1 MSSGWFSTLGW
12 WKQQDAYAAFDAYRA
27 DPTPTKLDEAIVLA
41 LPIIRVVYSTQ
52 KFKVT
57 YMGDEDDLISHAA
70 YTITKAIPKM
80 ATKDIVKL
88 DSHQKYMRYLFTC
101 VVNAFYREYDVLH
114 GKHNKLQNRIIEMH
128 NEPDT
133 STVQNIYV
141 VEAELTLQRIPK
153 QLFGIAV
160 QYIRFEGKLR
170 RICVYILAQMIQGR
184 EIAKSVLQLMGCD
197 NRNFLVQYC
206 TFILTQ
212 AFVLL
217 RERKPETNDHH
228 MDIVGISVEE
238 NAMFDGDLGYA

>member
-1 MSSGWFSTLGW
+1 MSSGWFSSLGW
-12 WKQQDAYAAFDAYRA
+12 WKQKDAYAAFDAYRA
-27 DPTPTKLDEAIVLA
+27 DQTDAKLDEAIVLA

-80 ATKDIVKL
+80 ADKEIEKL
-88 DSHQKYMRYLFTC
+88 NSHQKYMRYLFTC

-114 GKHNKLQNRIIEMH
+114 GKHNKLQKRITEMH
-128 NEPDT
+128 TEPET
-133 STVQNIYV
+133 STVQNIYE
-141 VEAELTLQRIPK
+141 VEAELTLKRLPK

-160 QYIRFEGKLR
+160 SYVRFEGKMR
-170 RICVYILAQMIQGR
+170 RVCVYILAQMIQGR
-184 EIAKSVLQLMGCD
+184 EIAKSVLQLMGCS
-197 NRNFLVQYC
+197 NRNFMMEYC

-212 AFVLL
+212 AFLVL
-217 RERKPETNDHH
+217 RTRKPETNDYH
-228 MDIVGISVEE
+228 MDIIGIGAEE